1 MRVNGGSSRDS
12 FKGLRDRAEHSSAND
27 PSYAAFTWHS
37 LLATE
42 HIGGFMAEYEPKSWR
57 GRCVAL
63 EVLEDIAS
71 RPRVLERSGLRDRA
85 EHSSANDPSYAAFTW
100 HSLLATEHIGGFM
113 AEYEPKSWRG
123 RCVALEVLED
133 IASRPRVLE
142 RSGLRDRA
150 EHSSA
155 NDPSYAAFTWH
166 SLLATEHIGGF
177 MAEYEPKRYL
187 LDQAP
192 TIRRDK
198 GGRSD
203 VMV

>member
-1 MRVNGGSSRDS
+1 MLRLYKKRSTAGRVNGGSSRDS
-12 FKGLRDRAEHSSAND
+12 LKVSSA
-27 PSYAAFTWHS
+27 
-37 LLATE
+37 
-42 HIGGFMAEYEPKSWR
+42 MAEMFLVAFFDSPMLVPTSLAPLRHGWR